1 MKQTLTVAAAFAA
14 AIAFPVFG
22 YAQPRAIPGGGVD
35 IGEREYALSCAVC
48 HGDAGKG
55 DGPIVALLKKM
66 PTDLTMIQKNNGGVF
81 PFDRLYAVID
91 GREIVAAH
99 GPREMAVWGSE
110 FRRDAAE
117 LSHGF
122 PLSLLNAESFVRGRI
137 VALIGYI
144 YTLQAK

>member
-1 MKQTLTVAAAFAA
+1 MKQIFIVAAAFAA

-22 YAQPRAIPGGGVD
+22 YAQSRVTPGGGVD

-48 HGDAGKG
+48 HGNTGKG
-55 DGPIVALLKKM
+55 DGPLVELLKKT
-66 PTDLTMIQKNNGGVF
+66 PTDLTTIQKNNGGVF
-81 PFDRLYAVID
+81 PFDKLYAVID

-117 LSHGF
+117 LSRGF